1 MRVERL
7 IYVRGCLSRCSL
19 RHKSTPSFTK
29 QMLSYCAIAIH
40 SYIIYRNL
48 TLAVVYTF
56 NIIKAILGINYFIFA
71 GCRFYYAIFNIATF
85 ADCGKV
91 YKLAVL
97 AVCSQDI
104 IAAGIAVV
112 LHYIAAG
119 LHCNQM
125 VVLLLYPVTR
135 SVIKLFCYTIPIII
149 IRQQEREKILVNFG
163 TAYFSWIFFPYSE
176 KRFIRQFVAILSK
189 LCNERV

>member
-7 IYVRGCLSRCSL
+7 IYVRGCLSTCSL
-19 RHKSTPSFTK
+19 GHKSTPSFTK

-56 NIIKAILGINYFIFA
+56 NIIKAILGVNHFIFA
-71 GCRFYYAIFNIATF
+71 GCRFYSAIFNIATF
-85 ADCGKV
+85 SDCGKV
-91 YKLAVL
+91 YEFPIL
-97 AVCSQDI
+97 AVCCQDVI
-104 IAAGIAVV
+104 TAGITAAVY
-112 LHYIAAG
+112 HIAAG

-125 VVLLLYPVTR
+125 EVILLYSVTR